1 MPRLYYIT
9 DRQICPIPLI
19 DNIKRAID
27 AGVDFIQIREKDLST
42 KDLLSLARNAREL
55 KSGHQTRIL
64 LNDRLDVALAANLDG
79 IHLGQSS
86 VPIEQ
91 IHDRL
96 PRQDF
101 LIAVSTH
108 SSDEVAA
115 AQKHGASFVTFG
127 PVFFTPSKAKY
138 GNPVGLLALKEAC
151 QSASIPV
158 FALGGIDKNNYAGC
172 LLNGASG
179 IAAIRLFQDPG
190 ISILETVGE
199 IKRFRDRNQ

>member
-1 MPRLYYIT
+1 VPRLYYIT
-9 DRQICPIPLI
+9 DRQTCPIPLL

-42 KDLLSLARNAREL
+42 RDLLSLARNAREL

-86 VPIEQ
+86 VPTEQ
-91 IHDRL
+91 IHGRL

-108 SSDEVAA
+108 SLDEVAA
-115 AQKHGASFVTFG
+115 AQRHGASFVTFG
-127 PVFFTPSKAKY
+127 PVFFTPSKVKY
-138 GNPVGLLALKEAC
+138 GNPVGLVALKEAC
-151 QSASIPV
+151 QSSIPV
-158 FALGGIDKNNYAGC
+158 FALGGIDKSNYVDC

-190 ISILETVGE
+190 ISILEMVGE